1 MEYKVVLFIVLIA
14 LALYF
19 YDKNKHNKKSS
30 KVFEGR
36 ESLTNQEFYNLY
48 FKKNNTPEYIVI
60 GVKEILEEQLG
71 ESLEKL
77 SAEDDFSKNINFF
90 FERDSM
96 ADVEIVICLE
106 NKFNIAIEDSEAVET
121 HTVRDIV
128 NLVWQKL
135 K

>member
-1 MEYKVVLFIVLIA
+1 MEYKYALIIALLIA
-14 LALYF
+14 AVYF
-19 YDKNKHNKKSS
+19 YDKSMNKK
-30 KVFEGR
+30 KLNKAFEGR
-36 ESLTNQEFYNLY
+36 ESLTNKEFYNLY
-48 FKKNNTPEYIVI
+48 FKNSNTPEHIVN

-71 ESLEKL
+71 ENLEKI

-106 NKFNIAIEDSEAVET
+106 NKFNIKIEDSEAVET

-128 NLVWQKL
+128 NLVWRKI